1 MGDTIDTS
9 KQAVIV
15 RRQRRAGRASLRST
29 SATLRNDQST
39 NTDSTSRRRGV
50 DEKGFTMSAVQR
62 LDASESFWFAREL
75 ESIKAQIL
83 VREIPSSRGRSLVPV
98 ASGVPAG
105 SAVYVPG
112 ATRSARRLRQRFAKD
127 RGWTSGRE
135 TSSPIRPIRA
145 SYGYTTGQHPPG
157 PSDRSVPP
165 AGWGRGR
172 HARHRGQDRPDL
184 PGGRRAAGHP
194 GSVYARR
201 RQHLRHPQ
209 RWRRFALWST
219 KTADEIL
226 ADLQGFGHRASV
238 VTNEVHPSDTIAMSI
253 DQYNIIATKRINSA
267 SDRTVLEHFLA
278 TSPYIKQIVPW
289 YACVGR
295 GASASTP
302 HGGVP
307 P

>member
-1 MGDTIDTS
+1 MPT
-9 KQAVIV
+9 
-15 RRQRRAGRASLRST
+15 
-29 SATLRNDQST
+29 
-39 NTDSTSRRRGV
+39 
-50 DEKGFTMSAVQR
+50 VQR

-83 VREIPSSRGRSLVPV
+83 VREIPEFKGRSLVPV

-105 SAVYVPG
+105 SAVYTYQELDEVG
-112 ATRSARRLRQRFAKD
+112 IAAFINGFAKD
-127 RGWTSGRE
+127 LPRVDVVGRE
-135 TSSPIRPIRA
+135 TSSPIRPIGA
-145 SYGYTTGQHPPG
+145 AYGYTTANIRQARLTG
-157 PSDRSVPP
+157 RSLPLAKAEAAMRAIEAKIDLTCQVGDVPQGIRGLFTLVGTNTYVIP
-165 AGWGRGR
+165 NGGAGS
-172 HARHRGQDRPDL
+172 P
-184 PGGRRAAGHP
+184 
-194 GSVYARR
+194 
-201 RQHLRHPQ
+201 
-209 RWRRFALWST
+209 LWST

-295 GASASTP
+295 GASASTRMVAFRRDP
-302 HGGVP
+302 MCIEQIVPMEYTQSEPQPDGLSYVVPCEAEVGGVVAYRP
-307 P
+307 LSITYADGA